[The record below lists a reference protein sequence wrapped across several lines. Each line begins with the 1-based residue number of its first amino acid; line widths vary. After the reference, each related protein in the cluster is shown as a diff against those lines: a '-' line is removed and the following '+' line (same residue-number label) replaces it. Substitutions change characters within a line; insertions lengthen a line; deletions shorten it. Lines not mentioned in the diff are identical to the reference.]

1 MSHTLEAQIGASAP
15 LSPPTARPLMS
26 AARRDPEDQRALASR
41 LSAVA
46 GAEVSVAA
54 VTAIEQELGGV
65 RGLARQPAGGLAR
78 RLALPEAAVRA
89 VQAALELAREV
100 ALLPDG
106 RPRLASAEQVYE
118 RFACLSLG
126 PDEVLAVAC
135 LDATNHL
142 EDVIPFAGGGSAVVL
157 DAAEVLRR
165 CLARGA
171 RRIVLVHPHPGG
183 SAEPSAADLR
193 VTRRLV
199 RAARV
204 VGISV
209 LDHVIIGH
217 GGYTS
222 LRERG
227 AIRFGR

>member
-1 MSHTLEAQIGASAP
+1 MSPKPDPSAGVNAP
-15 LSPPTARPLMS
+15 PSPPITRPTASPTQHVQDAQS
-26 AARRDPEDQRALASR
+26 ALAAR

-46 GAEVSVAA
+46 GAEVSPDTMA
-54 VTAIEQELGGV
+54 TIQQELGGV
-65 RGLARQPAGGLAR
+65 RGLTHQPARRLAR

-106 RPRLASAEQVYE
+106 RPRLASADQVYE
-118 RFACLSLG
+118 RFASLSLG

-142 EDVIPFAGGGSAVVL
+142 EDVIPFVGGGPAVVV
-157 DAAEVLRR
+157 DAVEVLRR

-171 RRIVLVHPHPGG
+171 RRVVLVHPHPGG
-183 SAEPSAADLR
+183 NAEPSAADLR

-199 RAARV
+199 RAAHV

-217 GGYTS
+217 GAYTS

-227 AIRFGR
+227 SIRFGR